1 MDSSWIQTSVDE
13 NNMNI
18 YSGSPTSRP
27 QEDGQFP
34 AIIVAQAAGGV
45 DEFIQDIVGRLSA
58 EGYIALAPDLY
69 HRTTPQKEQSTGKTR
84 RQLLVDHE
92 IVRDI
97 NATVQYLQ
105 QDPLVD
111 NSKIGITGFCMGGR
125 VTWLAAVS
133 NPHFK
138 AAVPFYGGF
147 IFDSWGDTDNS
158 PFELSF
164 QLNCP
169 MMFHFG
175 SIDPNPSIGDM
186 KILDEELTRLDKPHQ
201 FFEYPDA
208 NHRFMDHTFDNY
220 QAEAANLSW
229 SRTLDFFRKHLTN
242 S

>member
-1 MDSSWIQTSVDE
+1 MGSSWGHLHVDG
-13 NNMNI
+13 NSMNI
-18 YSGSPTSRP
+18 YCGVPDSNNHG
-27 QEDGQFP
+27 DGPFP

-45 DEFIQDIVGRLSA
+45 DEFIQNIVDRLS
-58 EGYIALAPDLY
+58 EDGYVALAPDLY
-69 HRTTPQKEQSTGKTR
+69 HRTTAEMEQYTGKTR
-84 RQLLVDHE
+84 RQLLVDPE

-97 NATVQYLQ
+97 NTTVQHLQ
-105 QDPLVD
+105 QNTIVD
-111 NSKIGITGFCMGGR
+111 DNKIGITGFCMGGR

-147 IFDSWGDTDNS
+147 IFDRWGNIISS
-158 PFELSF
+158 PFELSH

-175 SIDPNPSIGDM
+175 SIDPTPSLSDM
-186 KILDEELTRLDKPHQ
+186 EIFDEELTRLDKHHQ

-208 NHRFMDHTFDNY
+208 DHRFMDYTFDNF

-229 SRTLDFFRKHLTN
+229 TRTLDFFKVHLKN
-242 S
+242 Y